1 MANVF
6 YALLRILD
14 KTPALEYKRGTST
27 TMGRRR
33 HQRYKKELTVSIRGT
48 DSMGKEFSQSASVV
62 DVSESGV
69 RLQGVHVLYRP
80 GQTAILEHNGVRAQ
94 YRVVWV
100 GAGAL
105 AGQAGLMNLEP
116 SKSIFNLR
124 FPPSGPDKYVVPP
137 TDIPEFDTG
146 SRQFDDS
153 LRRLVEQRRRAER
166 RKDERRRYPRF
177 SVRGEAE
184 VYSTGSSFPARGRL
198 TDLSMGGCFVELLSA
213 LTMDMKVTVVLLIA
227 QRRIRV
233 LGVVKSVLT
242 NFGLGIQFQHYEPED
257 LKMMEEVLAALE
269 QGTALEELPPPT
281 AAPAAAPVQPAAMS
295 PDHTDSDATLEA
307 VKSWFGD
314 HDYLSRQEF
323 LALLKKVA
331 TKV

>member
-1 MANVF
+1 
-6 YALLRILD
+6 
-14 KTPALEYKRGTST
+14 
-27 TMGRRR
+27 MGRRR
-33 HQRYKKELTVSIRGT
+33 HQRYKKELTVSIHGI
-48 DSMGKEFSQSASVV
+48 DSMGKEFSQAASVV

-69 RLQGVHVLYRP
+69 RLQGVNVLYRP
-80 GQTAILEHNGVRAQ
+80 GQTAILEHEGNRAQ

-124 FPPSGPDKYVVPP
+124 LPPSGPDKYVVRPAG
-137 TDIPEFDTG
+137 IEEFDTG
-146 SRQFDDS
+146 QRQFDDS

-177 SVRGEAE
+177 AVRGEAE
-184 VYSTGSSFPARGRL
+184 VYAAGSQFPTRGRL

-242 NFGLGIQFQHYEPED
+242 NFGLGIQFLHYEPED

-269 QGTALEELPPPT
+269 QGTSLETLPP
-281 AAPAAAPVQPAAMS
+281 PAAAPPAPAHTAAAIA
-295 PDHTDSDATLEA
+295 PDHSDSDAALEA